1 MGIIGIILKD
11 DFIQNFL
18 SLSFDKEKIFS
29 EIKNSWKILLYLLYT
44 RKKNRNLKYI
54 IK

>member
-1 MGIIGIILKD
+1 MEIIGIILKD

-18 SLSFDKEKIFS
+18 SLSFDKIFS